1 MSGKPRRVSASYLA
15 GLSGRSGASASIT
28 SSPSTNGI

>member
-1 MSGKPRRVSASYLA
+1 MSGKPRRVSASYL
-15 GLSGRSGASASIT
+15 RSGASASIT